1 MSTQTSNSLKLPP
14 RYGMKPL
21 FPASNL
27 NSAAPPAILNQGA
40 FAHGPSELL
49 KSSEKIPSP
58 LHANAGHAARVNA
71 SMAAARVCSFIS
83 NSPCVKILA
92 TNLGDAADRY
102 HSAGKR
108 VAFDY
113 C

>member
-14 RYGMKPL
+14 RYEMKPL

-40 FAHGPSELL
+40 SAHGPSELL
-49 KSSEKIPSP
+49 KSSEKISSP
-58 LHANAGHAARVNA
+58 LHANAGLAAIVNA
-71 SMAAARVCSFIS
+71 SMAAARVRSFIS
-83 NSPCVKILA
+83 NSPSVKILA
-92 TNLGDAADRY
+92 TNLGDAAGSISQRQK
-102 HSAGKR
+102 A
-108 VAFDY
+108 VAFDH

>member
-1 MSTQTSNSLKLPP
+1 MFWKSLNQNASPATGGASGLLKGGLTMSTQTSNSLKLPP

-71 SMAAARVCSFIS
+71 SMAAARVCS
-83 NSPCVKILA
+83 L
-92 TNLGDAADRY
+92 D
-102 HSAGKR
+102 
-108 VAFDY
+108 
-113 C
+113 